1 MRVCKRTL
9 WTLKIAFDSVDRES
23 LWNIM
28 GSYGIPRKMV
38 SVLVGIYEVLEC
50 AVIDGWKISDWFKI
64 KSGVKQGC
72 VMSEFLFLMSM
83 GWIMR
88 KTTTDER
95 RGIRWNLTTVLE
107 DLDFADDIALLSSK
121 FKDLGVKTK
130 RLTEEAA
137 IVDREGGDGEDIRNR
152 PQKARGAFQRPWK
165 VWAIRGIRGRTKI
178 RLFKT

>member
-1 MRVCKRTL
+1 
-9 WTLKIAFDSVDRES
+9 
-23 LWNIM
+23 M

-38 SVLVGIYEVLEC
+38 SVLVGIYEVLKC

-83 GWIMR
+83 GWIIR

-107 DLDFADDIALLSSK
+107 DLDFADYIALLSSK
-121 FKDLGVKTK
+121 LKDLGVKTR

-165 VWAIRGIRGRTKI
+165 VWAVRGIRGRTKI